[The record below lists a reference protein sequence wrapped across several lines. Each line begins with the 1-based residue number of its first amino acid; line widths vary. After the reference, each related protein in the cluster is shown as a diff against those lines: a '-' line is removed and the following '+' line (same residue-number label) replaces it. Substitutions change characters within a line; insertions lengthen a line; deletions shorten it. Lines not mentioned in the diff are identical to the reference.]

1 MPRIPEINIDPAPS
15 AEIPKPFKEN
25 IWLDLANIKQ
35 KLSLQFQGPS
45 GHLIQQT
52 NKKTQQKPNTTDK
65 TSTETLKDLNKTTE
79 RDTQTK
85 PETNNLKDLESTT
98 VKQTANKVD
107 TPKTANQNE
116 QDITNTNKTDL
127 TLKTEE

>member
-1 MPRIPEINIDPAPS
+1 MDPAPS

-35 KLSLQFQGPS
+35 KLSLQFQGSS
-45 GHLIQQT
+45 GHLIHQT

-85 PETNNLKDLESTT
+85 LETNSLKDLDSKTD
-98 VKQTANKVD
+98 KQTANKLD
-107 TPKTANQNE
+107 TPKTANQTE
-116 QDITNTNKTDL
+116 QDVTKTNKTDL
-127 TLKTEE
+127 TLKSKE